1 MALLE
6 GLFDIDEGN
15 QRREELAGAEK
26 REAILCLLSW
36 QAGSLPA
43 QPSQKLTL
51 SLSSLSTS
59 VSKR

>member
-15 QRREELAGAEK
+15 QRREDLAGAEK

-36 QAGSLPA
+36 QAGSLPLA
-43 QPSQKLTL
+43 SPGKPHGKGK
-51 SLSSLSTS
+51 SLQNKS
-59 VSKR
+59 